1 MLQCCLW
8 QVWWMRSVSGSCI
21 KITLAAEVPVQ
32 FDRLLAMTGENI
44 HLKKSMPMVITVQAG
59 VALTATL
66 KGRYSRQHKH
76 DDTPGHHCPA
86 TPQSTN
92 LTEYMRGGGDC
103 TNVTNVLVYQT
114 LSVYKPWDV
123 HRYLEE
129 VALYE
134 KARSSAVVLIILGV
148 KDLDL

>member
-92 LTEYMRGGGDC
+92 LTEYMRGG
-103 TNVTNVLVYQT
+103 
-114 LSVYKPWDV
+114 
-123 HRYLEE
+123 
-129 VALYE
+129 
-134 KARSSAVVLIILGV
+134 
-148 KDLDL
+148 